1 MNDNF
6 KYLFLLHFIK
16 KIKFKINNIF
26 IIIKFYYI
34 IYIKIKLL
42 IKFFFLIN
50 RKNINFYKIIKINFI
65 YKFVS
70 KIKYITINSMSIF

>member
-26 IIIKFYYI
+26 IIFFFINIIKKFYIFLI
-34 IYIKIKLL
+34 ILL
-42 IKFFFLIN
+42 IFF
-50 RKNINFYKIIKINFI
+50 
-65 YKFVS
+65 
-70 KIKYITINSMSIF
+70 

>member
-26 IIIKFYYI
+26 IINNI
-34 IYIKIKLL
+34 INL
-42 IKFFFLIN
+42 I
-50 RKNINFYKIIKINFI
+50 
-65 YKFVS
+65 
-70 KIKYITINSMSIF
+70 

>member
-26 IIIKFYYI
+26 IIY
-34 IYIKIKLL
+34 
-42 IKFFFLIN
+42 
-50 RKNINFYKIIKINFI
+50 INFI
-65 YKFVS
+65 YKF
-70 KIKYITINSMSIF
+70 N

>member
-26 IIIKFYYI
+26 III
-34 IYIKIKLL
+34 IKY
-42 IKFFFLIN
+42 LIN
-50 RKNINFYKIIKINFI
+50 NLIIKKKLI
-65 YKFVS
+65 
-70 KIKYITINSMSIF
+70 